1 MTLEELEKALPKIR
15 EKASVSYPWLS
26 LNGLKYETINKIH
39 NGGNYK
45 LRSLYRYLDLLAYVL
60 RIDGQLAED
69 LQTFGQIMREKRI
82 AAGLTVVDICSQA
95 HCTAKAIYDLEGGK
109 GSQRSTLLSF
119 ISCIGG
125 VSFSIHEM
133 VDEL

>member
-45 LRSLYRYLDLLAYVL
+45 L
-60 RIDGQLAED
+60 D
-69 LQTFGQIMREKRI
+69 LQTFGRLMREKRI
-82 AAGLTVVDICSQA
+82 AAGLTVVDVCSQA